1 VHVICDG
8 IRANNLTRTRSARMH
23 SCSQL
28 LKYGKRALEYGKFLM
43 GIPLVAEA
51 KIMVAGH
58 EAESEGEEV
67 SMPIIPPK
75 VP

>member
-1 VHVICDG
+1 
-8 IRANNLTRTRSARMH
+8 MH